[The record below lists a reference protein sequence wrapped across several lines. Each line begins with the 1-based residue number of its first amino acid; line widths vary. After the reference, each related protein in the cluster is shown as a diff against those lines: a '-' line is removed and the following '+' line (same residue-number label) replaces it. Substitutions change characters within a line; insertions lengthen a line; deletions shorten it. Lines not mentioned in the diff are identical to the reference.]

1 MTGPWVRALVTAE
14 FTADAERALAA
25 AGVEVSRAGWG
36 VDGQVLDGAALVRA
50 AADAA
55 VLLVELERVDA
66 AVCAALPQLR
76 LVGTARGTP
85 SNVDVAACRDRDI
98 PVVHTPG
105 RNAESV
111 ADFTIGAMLAAAR
124 GLSAGERQLREHGWL
139 VGDELPYLHFRGPEL
154 TGRTLGLVG
163 FGAVGRAVARRAVG
177 GFGMKLLITDPAVS
191 DVETVELA
199 TLLAGSDV
207 VSLHCPLTPETA
219 NLIGAAELALLHPG
233 AVLVN
238 TARGGVLDEVAL
250 VAALHAG
257 QLAGAALDVYSDE
270 PLPATSPLLR
280 APRLVCTPHLAGA
293 STDVATHHSA
303 MLVAAVRAWRD
314 GAALPYLAP
323 GSAV

>member
-1 MTGPWVRALVTAE
+1 MTAPPVGALVTAE
-14 FTADAERALAA
+14 FTAAAERALTT
-25 AGVEVSRAGWG
+25 AGVVVRRAGWG
-36 VDGQVLDGAALVRA
+36 VDGRVLDTAALVRA
-50 AADAA
+50 AAGAA

-66 AVCAALPQLR
+66 EVCAALPQLR

-85 SNVDVAACRDRDI
+85 TNVDVAACRDRGI

-105 RNAESV
+105 RNADSV

-139 VGDELPYLHFRGPEL
+139 VGGELPYLHFRGPEL

-177 GFGMKLLITDPAVS
+177 GFGMKLLVCDPAVS
-191 DVETVELA
+191 DVATVDLA
-199 TLLAGSDV
+199 TLLVSSDV
-207 VSLHCPLTPETA
+207 VSLHCPLTPATT
-219 NLIGAAELALLHPG
+219 NLIGAAELALLRPG

-238 TARGGVLDEVAL
+238 TARGGVLDEAAL
-250 VAALHAG
+250 VAALRAG
-257 QLAGAALDVYSDE
+257 RLAGAALDVYADE
-270 PLPATSPLLR
+270 PLPATSPLLT

-293 STDVATHHSA
+293 STDVVAHHSG

-314 GAALPYLAP
+314 GAALPYLAA
-323 GSAV
+323 GSAE